1 MFFRGFVYSP
11 IRWMI
16 PQIFNFLVN
25 LFKKK
30 NDNESYSTYEIRVW
44 GYYHEVTGMEN

>member
-1 MFFRGFVYSP
+1 MDDSTKF
-11 IRWMI
+11 
-16 PQIFNFLVN
+16 Q
-25 LFKKK
+25 LFSKLILKK